1 VYSWTRIER
10 SPAMAR
16 AIATVILAAAVLA
29 PAATA
34 HAKAEVRFTPPMT
47 NLQVGK
53 PTDVQTQMRK
63 VVGEETSNPHLVAAK
78 GATPTITLTQ
88 LGTGRSVTYRATKA
102 DASGRSTAR
111 LLIPRAGVWQTR
123 VDIGRDAAFEMEP
136 ISYEA
141 PGKGESSGTEPVSQ
155 SGSSDGSG
163 GDDGGSSALAIGGV
177 AAAIAVA
184 AAALTAIARRR
195 GSRPSIG

>member
-1 VYSWTRIER
+1 
-10 SPAMAR
+10 MAR
-16 AIATVILAAAVLA
+16 TIATVILAAAVLA

-53 PTDVQTQMRK
+53 PTDVQMQMRK

-88 LGTGRSVTYRATKA
+88 LGSGRSVTYTATKA
-102 DASGRSTAR
+102 DASGRSTVR

-155 SGSSDGSG
+155 IGSSDGSG
-163 GDDGGSSALAIGGV
+163 GDGGGWGLAIGGV

-184 AAALTAIARRR
+184 AAALTAIVRRR